1 IDMIFH
7 TISNDNT
14 SLTMGA
20 KVLANFT
27 WKYMYF
33 KQMIKEYDIEL
44 DQNQVDYKAILR
56 NLLNLKN

>member
-1 IDMIFH
+1 
-7 TISNDNT
+7 
-14 SLTMGA
+14 MGA